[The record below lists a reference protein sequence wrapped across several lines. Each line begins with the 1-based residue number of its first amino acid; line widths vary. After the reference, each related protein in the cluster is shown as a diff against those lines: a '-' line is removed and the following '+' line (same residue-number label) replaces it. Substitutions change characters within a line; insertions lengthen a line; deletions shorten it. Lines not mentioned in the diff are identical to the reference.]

1 MKNFYKKTLLNLKKK
16 KNLLYSNDNVHF
28 VQIQM
33 WKSIYN
39 QQAYAKIPEYN
50 EKKLF
55 EKVSKKKNQQTSKLR
70 NKQNRDVL
78 PESAARRTITVAK
91 NSSGKKWFDVHR
103 PIPCRWMQSKRGKS
117 SDVVTKLNGFKVP
130 WVNRPW
136 HVHARSVSNVIV
148 SAC

>member
-55 EKVSKKKNQQTSKLR
+55 EKVSKKKNQQTSKQTKSKR
-70 NKQNRDVL
+70 S
-78 PESAARRTITVAK
+78 PGI
-91 NSSGKKWFDVHR
+91 SGKANHHR
-103 PIPCRWMQSKRGKS
+103 CQEFLWQEMIRR
-117 SDVVTKLNGFKVP
+117 
-130 WVNRPW
+130 
-136 HVHARSVSNVIV
+136 A
-148 SAC
+148 